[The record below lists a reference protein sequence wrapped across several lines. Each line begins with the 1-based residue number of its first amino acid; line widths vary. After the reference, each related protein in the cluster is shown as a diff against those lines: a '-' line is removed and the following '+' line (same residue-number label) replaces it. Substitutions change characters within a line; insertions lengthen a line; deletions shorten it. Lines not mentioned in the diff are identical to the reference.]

1 MPTYEYEC
9 NVCHYRFDKRQ
20 GFNDAPLAECP
31 KCQGTSRRVF
41 YPAPII
47 FKGSGF
53 YVTDSRSR
61 RDDGEREYSAES
73 DSSGEKS
80 PASEGAKETGSEG
93 TTAAG

>member
-9 NVCHYRFDKRQ
+9 NLCHHRFDKRQ

-61 RDDGEREYSAES
+61 GGDGDRESNAKS
-73 DSSGEKS
+73 DSGGEKS
-80 PASEGAKETGSEG
+80 SAGEGAKETGSEG
-93 TTAAG
+93 TAATG